1 MTPRGDVGGGRN
13 PGNARRAFRMATY
26 FWGVF
31 VAFLVAVIGRVLYV
45 QEVLGPQLLHAATE
59 QWVRSREEEAP
70 RGSLLDRNGER
81 LAYDVPAFD
90 VVALLDPRAPEH
102 VEDLEATARV
112 LARGLDAPEEAIL
125 RTLREGREQGRYQVE
140 FRPYGW
146 KLLPHRKEA
155 LEEEL
160 RRAGVRGIAFRPEVG
175 RYYPKGEYAA
185 YLLGYVNRD
194 GKAEYGL
201 EAGLDATL
209 RGTRGKTSIPTD
221 NRGVPLPYAEVQGDP
236 AHPGKDVVL
245 TLDVRLQAILEEA
258 LREADEEL
266 RPKGIWAVLVDP
278 WTMEVLAAA
287 ARPTFDPNRYEEISE
302 YTNPF
307 VGKLYEPGSTFKV
320 LTLAAAIEE
329 GVYRDDDT
337 YQAGVYAPPE
347 ISPPIRDWSDPR
359 GWGKI
364 TLREGIVRSSNVAAV
379 ILGYERL
386 GRERLARYEHA
397 FGVDELPFSLTGHAP
412 LPGSVRGRL
421 PDFAAAPPRDVATT
435 TYGQGLEVTSF
446 GLVRALS
453 AAVTDGVLRDPV
465 LVKCVRD
472 ADTGTCTPPAASE
485 GRRVVSPETAAKVRE
500 ILADVVARPEG
511 TGHAYAVEGYRIGG
525 KTGTAQKV
533 DPRTGRYE
541 AGRYVYSFYGFLPV
555 DRPRFALYIAVDEP
569 ERPAE
574 GSGEV
579 VAPIFRKVV
588 EQAAPLLGVERG
600 GSGSPEGE
608 GRIGVR

>member
-1 MTPRGDVGGGRN
+1 VKAGQRRPFRVGI
-13 PGNARRAFRMATY
+13 Y

-31 VAFLVAVIGRVLYV
+31 VVFLVAVIGRVLYV
-45 QEVLGPQLLHAATE
+45 QEVWGPQLLHAATT
-59 QWVRSREEEAP
+59 QWVHSREEEAP

-102 VEDLEATARV
+102 VEDLEATARA
-112 LARGLDAPEEAIL
+112 LALGLDAPEAAIL
-125 RTLREGREQGRYQVE
+125 RTLRQGREQGRYQVE

-160 RRAGVRGIAFRPEVG
+160 RRAGVQGIVFYPEIG

-185 YLLGYVNRD
+185 YLLGYVNRE

-201 EAGLDATL
+201 EAGLDAVL
-209 RGTRGKTSIPTD
+209 QGRRGRTSVPTD
-221 NRGVPLPYAEVQGDP
+221 NRGVPLPYAESQGDP
-236 AHPGKDVVL
+236 AQPGKDIVL

-266 RPKGIWAVLVDP
+266 HPKGIWAVLVDP
-278 WTMEVLAAA
+278 WTMQVLAAA
-287 ARPTFDPNRYEEISE
+287 ARPTFDPNRYEAISDHA
-302 YTNPF
+302 NPF
-307 VGKLYEPGSTFKV
+307 VRKLYEPGSTFKV

-329 GVYRDDDT
+329 GVYRDDDI
-337 YQAGVYAPPE
+337 YQAGVYTRPE
-347 ISPPIRDWSDPR
+347 ISPPIRDWSDSR

-397 FGVDELPFSLTGHAP
+397 FGVDELPFSLTGQE
-412 LPGSVRGRL
+412 LLSGSLRGRL
-421 PDFAAAPPRDVATT
+421 PNFAAAPPRDVATT
-435 TYGQGLEVTSF
+435 TYGQGLEVTAF

-472 ADTGTCTPPAASE
+472 ASSEECPPPPASE
-485 GRRVVSPETAAKVRE
+485 GRRVVSSETAAKVRE
-500 ILADVVARPEG
+500 ILADVVAQPEG

-541 AGRYVYSFYGFLPV
+541 AQNYIYSFYGFLPA
-555 DRPRFALYIAVDEP
+555 DHPRFALYIAIDEP
-569 ERPAE
+569 ERPAA

-588 EQAAPLLGVERG
+588 EQAAPLLGVEQ
-600 GSGSPEGE
+600 
-608 GRIGVR
+608 VRS